1 MSTPNGPVQHRRK
14 IGRMLRDLRETSGLT
29 ITEAG
34 ATIQR
39 SDSTMS
45 RIENG
50 KRDVQL
56 IELNALLDAY
66 NAPEEIRTALLGLA
80 RAAPEGGLWTTY
92 EAAFPPD
99 LETYLG
105 LEEVARSLR
114 VFALSTVHSLL
125 RTRRSLEA
133 VIRAGLPTAGEDEIE
148 HLVEAHLARQSV
160 LLRDPDPVELQVVLD
175 EAALRRPAGGVEAMR
190 EQIDHLIHCAESVPN
205 VTLQVLPFAKG
216 SHGSPSG
223 GFTLMDFPDLAEPDV
238 VYCDTV
244 GGNLYLH
251 RPQDLRRFT
260 QLFGRLCGAALDPAE
275 SVQFLRNVR
284 QEM

>member
-1 MSTPNGPVQHRRK
+1 
-14 IGRMLRDLRETSGLT
+14 MLKDLRETSGLT
-29 ITEAG
+29 IEQAG
-34 ATIQR
+34 SAIQR

-56 IELNALLDAY
+56 IELKGLLDAY
-66 NAPEEIRTALLGLA
+66 EAPEEIRSSLLALA
-80 RAAPEGGLWTTY
+80 RSAPEGGLWTAH

-105 LEEVARSLR
+105 LEEVSSTLR

-125 RTRRSLEA
+125 RTKQSLA
-133 VIRAGLPTAGEDEIE
+133 GILRAGLPTSGQDEID
-148 HLVEAHLARQSV
+148 HLVNAHLARQQV
-160 LLRDPDPVELQVVLD
+160 LVREPDPVELQVVLD

-190 EQIDHLIHCAESVPN
+190 EQLEHLIDCAENVPN

-223 GFTLMDFPDLAEPDV
+223 GFTLMGFPDPAEPEV
-238 VYCDTV
+238 VYCDTT

-251 RPQDLRRFT
+251 KPQDVRRFT
-260 QLFGRLCGAALDPAE
+260 QLFGRLCGTALDPAE
-275 SVQFLRNVR
+275 SVQFLRSIR